1 MVSRMIQAIP
11 FIVHFI
17 NIIMTTPPQIIRY
30 LIQEVGDSC
39 HQLKRMSQR
48 ERVSIFFSA
57 FGIIQAVL
65 IRVG

>member
-1 MVSRMIQAIP
+1 MVSRMIQDYSI
-11 FIVHFI
+11 IVHFI

-39 HQLKRMSQR
+39 HQLKECHR
-48 ERVSIFFSA
+48 ERVSISSQPL
-57 FGIIQAVL
+57 GSIQAIL